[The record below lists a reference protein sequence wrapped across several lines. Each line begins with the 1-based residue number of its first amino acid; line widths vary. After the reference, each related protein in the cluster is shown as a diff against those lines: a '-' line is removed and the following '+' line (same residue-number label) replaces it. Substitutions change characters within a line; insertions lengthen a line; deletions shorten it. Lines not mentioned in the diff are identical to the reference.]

1 MQTITPASLVG
12 RESELAA
19 LASAYADAADGA
31 FRVVI
36 VGGEAGIGK
45 TRLIAEF
52 LADVPQSSFVVR
64 GQSVDLGIDATPYA
78 PVVAVLRS
86 LREQQGA
93 DTFAALAGSGFR
105 ALAVLLPE
113 MLAAGG
119 GGPDPA
125 AVGGGADPG
134 ASAGQGSAERLFGA
148 VASLLEAASVEHPL
162 VVVIEDLHW
171 ADQATLSL
179 LGFLI
184 RLLDEAALLFVL
196 TFRSDELARGSA
208 LRRWMPEVDRSP
220 RVNRLELRRLTRKQ
234 VRQLATNIRG
244 RAPDSREISLVVER
258 TDGVPFFVEEL
269 FGCGPSFSIDGLP
282 ETLRGILLARYD
294 TLTAPAQKLMR
305 LLAAGGMRIEHEL
318 LQAVTDESPDAI
330 DSAAHEGVLASILVV
345 NDTAYAFRHALVRE
359 AIHDQLLPGER
370 VRFHTRFAE
379 ALATPAGGWCVDS
392 SVVSYHWMIAHNSRN
407 AFESAIAAMAE
418 ARRAFAFLGAARMGE
433 RALELWDQ
441 VEEPAALAGRSRV
454 ELLADTAHSLRNAGE
469 SDRAVA
475 LIDDA
480 IALAV
485 EEGLGRLPGAAAV
498 ARRTGVPGESLSP
511 EVFARLL
518 RDKASYLANLG
529 QVGSVELL
537 RQALEVLG
545 GSPPSVLRAN
555 VLGELAARLMLDA
568 LFDDAVDTADAA
580 YAEAE
585 RVDSGARMSVALNI
599 RGFSRFA
606 RGQVEEGLADLGLSE
621 ALSHGNDS
629 ARLRHAVNLSDA
641 LALIGRFGEAI
652 ETAEAGAEFARA
664 RGVERTSG
672 VFLTLSV
679 SSSLFA
685 LGQTERAGE
694 LLDHALE
701 LDPPIGYRAP
711 VQRLKLHSTLWSG
724 DIAEA
729 ERLLRGWR
737 PGLRQQLRIDVAQ
750 RLGLAIVAGE
760 IALAVGAVERAWSEV
775 AVLLEPGHRAFP
787 AYDLPLV
794 WVAARVVATARA
806 TGLQLT
812 VPVPDGGVPPLGVG
826 AAAPADLL
834 RVDAAVSATP
844 HLRGAVAPAD
854 TSIALEEGLRGV
866 LAASLT
872 WPTAAPYAAL
882 VEAEF
887 GGARGTGTDAALWM
901 LAAAACEVPSVPVHL
916 RAYAAL
922 RAAEAFALAADRAS
936 ARRWAQLAR
945 EQAAPIGAVLV
956 TARVVELE
964 RRVGPMAVGTRTG
977 PHTSPRSSAAPELTL
992 EVPLTE
998 RERQVLDLLA
1008 HGLTNR
1014 QIADRL
1020 FISVKTAS
1028 VHVSNILR
1036 KTGSASRTEAA
1047 YVARSLRL

>member
-1 MQTITPASLVG
+1 MQTITTAALVG
-12 RESELAA
+12 RESDLEA
-19 LASAYADAADGA
+19 LRGAYAEAVASR

-52 LADVPQSSFVVR
+52 LRDVPASTVVLR

-78 PVVAVLRS
+78 PMVAVLRA
-86 LREQQGA
+86 LRERLGA
-93 DTFAALAGSGFR
+93 DAFAASAGPGFP
-105 ALAVLLPE
+105 ALAVMVPELLV
-113 MLAAGG
+113 AGVDTST
-119 GGPDPA
+119 PLPPSAESPA
-125 AVGGGADPG
+125 GLGAVT
-134 ASAGQGSAERLFGA
+134 AERLYGA
-148 VASLLEAASVEHPL
+148 VASLLEGASADHPL

-179 LGFLI
+179 LGFVI
-184 RLLDEAALLFVL
+184 RVLDEAALLFVL

-208 LRRWMPEVDRSP
+208 LRRWMPEVDRNP
-220 RVNRLELRRLTRKQ
+220 RVDRVELQRLSRKQ
-234 VRQLATNIRG
+234 VRQLATSIRG
-244 RAPDSREISLVVER
+244 AVPDNRELAVIVER

-269 FGCGPSFSIDGLP
+269 LGCETSFSVDGLP

-318 LQAVTDESPDAI
+318 LQAVIDDSADAI
-330 DSAAHEGVLASILVV
+330 DSAAREGVMASILVV
-345 NDTAYAFRHALVRE
+345 DETAYAFRHALVRE

-379 ALATPAGGWCVDS
+379 ALGTPAGGWCVDS

-407 AFESAIAAMAE
+407 AFVSAIAAMAE
-418 ARRAFAFLGAARMGE
+418 ARRSFAFLGAARMGE

-441 VEEPAALAGRSRV
+441 VEDPAELAGRSRV
-454 ELLADTAHSLRNAGE
+454 EVLADTAHALRNAGE

-480 IALAV
+480 IALA
-485 EEGLGRLPGAAAV
+485 
-498 ARRTGVPGESLSP
+498 GVPGVWLATAARRARPDEPPSSP
-511 EVFARLL
+511 ALLARLL

-529 QVGSVELL
+529 QVGSVGLL
-537 RQALEVLG
+537 RQALDVLEG
-545 GSPPSVLRAN
+545 GPRSVLRAT

-568 LFDDAVDTADAA
+568 LFDEAVETADAA
-580 YAEAE
+580 YEEAE
-585 RVDSGARMSVALNI
+585 QVESTARMSVALNI

-606 RGQVEEGLADLGLSE
+606 HGQIEAGFADLSRSE
-621 ALSHGNDS
+621 ILSHGNDS

-641 LALIGRFGEAI
+641 LSLLGRFGDAI
-652 ETAEAGAEFARA
+652 ATAERGAEFARA

-672 VFLTLSV
+672 VILMLNV
-679 SSSLFA
+679 ASSLFA
-685 LGQTERAGE
+685 LGEPQRAGE

-701 LDPPIGYRAP
+701 LDPPIGFRAP
-711 VQRLKLHSTLWSG
+711 MQRLKLHSTLWSG
-724 DIAEA
+724 DIPEA

-737 PGLRQQLRIDVAQ
+737 TGLRQQLRIDVAQ
-750 RLGLAIVAGE
+750 RLGLAVVAGE
-760 IALAVGAVERAWSEV
+760 IALAQGAVERAWSEV
-775 AVLLEPGHRAFP
+775 AVLLQPGHRVFA
-787 AYDLPLV
+787 AYDLPLA
-794 WVAARVVATARA
+794 WVAARVVAAARS
-806 TGLQLT
+806 TGLQLAL
-812 VPVPDGGVPPLGVG
+812 PAPDDGVPPPPVG
-826 AAAPADLL
+826 TPAPAD
-834 RVDAAVSATP
+834 S
-844 HLRGAVAPAD
+844 
-854 TSIALEEGLRGV
+854 SIALEEALRAT
-866 LAASLT
+866 LSASLD

-887 GGARGTGTDAALWM
+887 GGARGTGTDAGLWM
-901 LAAAACEVPSVPVHL
+901 LATAACEAPTAPVHL

-922 RAAEAFALAADRAS
+922 RAAEAFALAGDRAS
-936 ARRWAQLAR
+936 ARHWAQTAR
-945 EQAAPIGAVLV
+945 EFAEPIGAGLV

-964 RRVGPMAVGTRTG
+964 RRVGPMAVGSRPVPPTG
-977 PHTSPRSSAAPELTL
+977 VRSSAAPELTL

-1008 HGLTNR
+1008 HGLSNR

-1047 YVARSLRL
+1047 YVARSLGS